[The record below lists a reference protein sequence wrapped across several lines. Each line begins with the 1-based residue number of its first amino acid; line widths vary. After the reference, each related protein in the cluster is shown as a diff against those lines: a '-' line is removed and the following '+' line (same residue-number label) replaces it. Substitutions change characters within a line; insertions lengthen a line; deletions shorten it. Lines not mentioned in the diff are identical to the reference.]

1 MFKINPSDKQKI
13 GLKGE
18 EVAANHLKSQGFTI
32 IGQNVWNKWGEI
44 DLVAKKGSKYH
55 FIEVKTV
62 TRETF
67 SRETEV
73 FSPEDQLHLAKLKR
87 LARSVEIYLLKHN
100 LDEADWEI
108 DGLLVY
114 LTPGG
119 EVLHVELVEDII

>member
-18 EVAANHLKSQGFTI
+18 QIAAKHLKGQGFTI

-44 DLVAKKGSKYH
+44 DLVAKKGSKWH

-67 SRETEV
+67 SREKEV
-73 FSPEDQLHLAKLKR
+73 FGPEDQLHPGKLKR

-100 LDEADWEI
+100 LDETDWQI
-108 DGLLVY
+108 DAILVY
-114 LTPGG
+114 LTPSG
-119 EVLHVELVEDII
+119 EELHVERVEDII